1 MNTIFQESHPPTPP
15 SALRYHK
22 TNSGLDLLISNL
34 KLKQDG
40 LQQEVLTQRT
50 GKSDAEQLLKRMQHD
65 LQAVIPYIQVCFCV
79 CLLHYERGWSI
90 AVEGGWTMF
99 F

>member
-1 MNTIFQESHPPTPP
+1 MGFWFLRCNFVFT
-15 SALRYHK
+15 RYHK

-40 LQQEVLTQRT
+40 LHQEVLIQRT

-65 LQAVIPYIQVCFCV
+65 LEAIIPYIQV
-79 CLLHYERGWSI
+79 
-90 AVEGGWTMF
+90 
-99 F
+99 